1 MLNPPEVLSYHR
13 PVKRLD
19 VYLKVEVELNESED
33 PKRLSEEI
41 IRMIKKIYGVRR
53 AELDSIQER

>member
-1 MLNPPEVLSYHR
+1 
-13 PVKRLD
+13 VKRLD
-19 VYLKVEVELNESED
+19 LYLKVEVDLNESED